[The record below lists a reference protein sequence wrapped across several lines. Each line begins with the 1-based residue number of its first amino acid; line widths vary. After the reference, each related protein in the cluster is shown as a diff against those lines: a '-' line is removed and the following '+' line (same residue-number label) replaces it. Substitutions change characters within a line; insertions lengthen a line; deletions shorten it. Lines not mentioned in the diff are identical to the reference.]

1 MVLLLFISLNIFVVY
16 TVQPVLAWFFF
27 KDIRWDMIRTQYSR
41 INTTELLDARIM
53 TE

>member
-16 TVQPVLAWFFF
+16 TVQPVHACFF

-41 INTTELLDARIM
+41 INTTELLDARIL